1 MRKRIP
7 SMGISVPKAH
17 LVMLLLRVVH
27 LMMRHR
33 VLLLLL
39 GVMMLLLLLHLYQHR
54 RRQHL
59 RRRRRNTRIPKLNT
73 TVLILY
79 VHPSC
84 VPSSI
89 LLLLLPIHRAHPK
102 LIAILFLF
110 LTTDHKHLHLSTYHH
125 PKSFPSAWLLDPG
138 HARPI
143 PPFVDLPP
151 QCVRFMFQDP
161 QLPSGEQ
168 TVPPRSVDV
177 RDAAVD
183 DGRFGRTPD
192 LGQVREERCE
202 VLFLFLFFS
211 MRMSVSTIF
220 TKREKERTRNLPLS
234 VSRRCLSTA
243 LCVARRS
250 AVFARRLGLRF
261 IALAVALLLFVAALV
276 PCADALPAVPPGD
289 NVGDCDCDCGSVL
302 LLLLVVVPLLLLL
315 EAVVGFAFPPPPA
328 LALPFEVGDAG
339 CVSEVGESGS
349 VIAIYSKKKKNTEK
363 KKMV

>member
-1 MRKRIP
+1 MRKRVP

-27 LMMRHR
+27 LMMGHHM
-33 VLLLLL
+33 LLLLL
-39 GVMMLLLLLHLYQHR
+39 GMMMLLLLLHLYQHR

-73 TVLILY
+73 AILILY

-89 LLLLLPIHRAHPK
+89 LLLLLPIHRAHTK

-125 PKSFPSAWLLDPG
+125 PKPFSPPRFLDPR

-151 QCVRFMFQDP
+151 QCVRFVFQDP

-177 RDAAVD
+177 CDAAVD

-192 LGQVREERCE
+192 LG
-202 VLFLFLFFS
+202 
-211 MRMSVSTIF
+211 
-220 TKREKERTRNLPLS
+220 
-234 VSRRCLSTA
+234 
-243 LCVARRS
+243 
-250 AVFARRLGLRF
+250 
-261 IALAVALLLFVAALV
+261 
-276 PCADALPAVPPGD
+276 
-289 NVGDCDCDCGSVL
+289 
-302 LLLLVVVPLLLLL
+302 
-315 EAVVGFAFPPPPA
+315 
-328 LALPFEVGDAG
+328 
-339 CVSEVGESGS
+339 
-349 VIAIYSKKKKNTEK
+349 
-363 KKMV
+363 